1 MASLQLNELSVG
13 QPTASGEMMD
23 LLMERNAEMV
33 GQPELVPNL
42 LDQLDSEFF
51 FRSSPSYSKIFIKS
65 VSGISKQSQD
75 AEMQIMNLM
84 ARLNHI
90 EMPELVGA
98 F

>member
-42 LDQLDSEFF
+42 LDQLDSEFAH
-51 FRSSPSYSKIFIKS
+51 SSPSYFKIHQECFR
-65 VSGISKQSQD
+65 
-75 AEMQIMNLM
+75 NLETV
-84 ARLNHI
+84 AGRGNADHEPDGSI
-90 EMPELVGA
+90 ESH
-98 F
+98 

>member
-1 MASLQLNELSVG
+1 MASLQLSELSVG

-51 FRSSPSYSKIFIKS
+51 SVALLHILKFSSRVFQESRNSRRTRKCRS
-65 VSGISKQSQD
+65 
-75 AEMQIMNLM
+75 
-84 ARLNHI
+84 
-90 EMPELVGA
+90 
-98 F
+98 